1 MKNKELRKYT
11 ERGVREGA
19 KLHVEDAEFPDL
31 LTVLYAINGKKQ
43 DNVAERLDRLSNKL
57 SSATVIID
65 TDDPEEVKKLE
76 ASKPRLIVNKRG
88 LSYIRDLN
96 ELLNT
101 CNDVLPEGGYLW
113 CHSRTSA
120 LKRQALLDACPG
132 LRGKLWSIHYYFW
145 HRFCAKFVLT
155 KWYYM
160 WVTGGK
166 NRSYPRPEILGRLCR
181 AGFDIVDE
189 RFSMGEFYVLV
200 RKARE
205 PRRGDARNYGIIIRL
220 GRVGYKGKQIK
231 VFKFRSMYA
240 YSEYLQPYLM
250 EYEGLAKGGKYFQDY
265 RINFWGRKFR
275 NRMLDEIPMFLNVLR
290 GEMKLVGVRPLSRPY
305 FELYTPEMQQM
316 HISVK
321 PGLLPPFYCDEKTPE
336 TLEEIQESEKRYIE
350 AYRKHPFRTDWRY
363 FWRIVRNVVFKKKRS
378 H

>member
-19 KLHVEDAEFPDL
+19 KLHVMDAEFPDL

-43 DNVAERLDRLSNKL
+43 DNVADRLERLSPKL
-57 SSATVIID
+57 SPATAVVDID
-65 TDDPEEVKKLE
+65 NPEEAKKLE
-76 ASKPRLIVNKRG
+76 ASKYKLIVNKHG
-88 LSYIRDLN
+88 LSYIRNLN
-96 ELLNT
+96 QLLNT
-101 CNDVLPEGGYLW
+101 FNDVLPDGGYLW
-113 CHSRTSA
+113 CHTRTSA
-120 LKRQALLDACPG
+120 LKRQNLLNACPG
-132 LRGKLWSIHYYFW
+132 IRGKLWSIHYYIW
-145 HRFCAKFVLT
+145 HRVCPKLYTT
-155 KWYYM
+155 KWFYM

-166 NRSYPRPEILGRLCR
+166 NRSYPRSEILGRICR

-189 RFSMGEFYVLV
+189 RFSMGEFYVLC

-205 PRRGDARNYGIIIRL
+205 PRRYKARHYGPIIKL
-220 GRVGYKGKQIK
+220 HRVGYKGKQIG
-231 VFKFRSMYA
+231 VYKFRSMYA

-250 EYEGLAKGGKYFQDY
+250 EHEGLAKGGKYYHDY
-265 RINFWGRKFR
+265 RINFWGRQFR
-275 NRMLDEIPMFLNVLR
+275 NRMIDEFPMIINIFK

-305 FELYTPEMQQM
+305 FELYTPEMQEM

-321 PGLLPPFYCDEKTPE
+321 PGLLPPFYYEGKTPE

-350 AYRKHPFRTDWRY
+350 AYKKHPFLTDWRY
-363 FWRIVRNVVFKKKRS
+363 FWGIVGNVIFKRKRS